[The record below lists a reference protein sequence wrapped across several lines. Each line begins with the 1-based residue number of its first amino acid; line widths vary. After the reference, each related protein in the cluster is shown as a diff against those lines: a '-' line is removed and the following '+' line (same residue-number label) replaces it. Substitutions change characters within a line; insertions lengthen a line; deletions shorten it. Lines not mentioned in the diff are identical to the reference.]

1 MAKMKRLLATFAGLL
16 CSAFSGVAYAED
28 GPSEPPVAPVPVFEF
43 RGPLEVG
50 QGVLIGHPR
59 PGGYTGSLKL
69 LPGISVWNRFE
80 VNALFD
86 FLYFRN
92 PGFDF
97 GAGARAQVT
106 VFSVLQNVV
115 AFRLGGQVAHLFRAE
130 TQRLG
135 AGVII
140 TAANLVNV
148 GVWPCLDLATPE
160 SGGTGTAKQFYL
172 STALGVNLWAL
183 FTDPVGNILRSSSME
198 DLGHGGQ

>member
-1 MAKMKRLLATFAGLL
+1 MAKLKRLLATLAGMLCFVVA
-16 CSAFSGVAYAED
+16 CSARAED
-28 GPSEPPVAPVPVFEF
+28 QTPEPPIAPVPVIEF

-50 QGVLIGHPR
+50 QGVLIGNPR

-69 LPGISVWNRFE
+69 LPGISFWNRFE
-80 VNALFD
+80 INALFD
-86 FLYFRN
+86 LLYFRN
-92 PGFDF
+92 PGLDF
-97 GAGARAQVT
+97 GAGARAQLT

-115 AFRLGGQVAHLFRAE
+115 AFRLGGQAAHLFRGE

-160 SGGTGTAKQFYL
+160 NGGAATARQFYL

-183 FTDPVGNILRSSSME
+183 FTDPVGHILRASSME
-198 DLGHGGQ
+198 DLGHGQ